1 MELAVFFN
9 AGDFVWKIA
18 IAYNFYTTQKKNF
31 WEYMR
36 NTVNGILIKT

>member
-18 IAYNFYTTQKKNF
+18 IAYSFYTKQKNKF
-31 WEYMR
+31 W
-36 NTVNGILIKT
+36 NT